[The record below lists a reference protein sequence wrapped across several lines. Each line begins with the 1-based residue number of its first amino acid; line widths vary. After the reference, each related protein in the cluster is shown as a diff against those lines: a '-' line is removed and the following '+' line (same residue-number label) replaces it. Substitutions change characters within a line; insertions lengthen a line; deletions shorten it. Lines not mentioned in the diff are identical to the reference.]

1 MPSNAFK
8 TISFLFE
15 KDQPKNLSYSK
26 SCFQKSHSDFWL
38 FCFDLLFF
46 FFFLVLGRVYRAVD
60 NTTSIMDIGLK
71 T

>member
-26 SCFQKSHSDFWL
+26 SCFQKSHSDFW
-38 FCFDLLFF
+38 FCFVLICI

-60 NTTSIMDIGLK
+60 NTTSIMEIGLK

>member
-26 SCFQKSHSDFWL
+26 CFQKSHSDFW
-38 FCFDLLFF
+38 FCFVLICI
-46 FFFLVLGRVYRAVD
+46 FFLVLGRVYRANN
-60 NTTSIMDIGLK
+60 NTTSIMEIGLK